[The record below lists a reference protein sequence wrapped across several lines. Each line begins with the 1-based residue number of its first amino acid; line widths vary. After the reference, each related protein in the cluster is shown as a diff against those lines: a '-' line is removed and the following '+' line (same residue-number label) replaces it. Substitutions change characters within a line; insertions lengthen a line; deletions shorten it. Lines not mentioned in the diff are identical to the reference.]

1 MPWNYRHKIQNTP
14 GTIDPNTEYPGTID
28 PNTECPGTIDPN
40 TEYLGTIDTNTEC
53 PWNYRHKYR
62 IPLEL

>member
-28 PNTECPGTIDPN
+28 PNTEYLGTIDPN
-40 TEYLGTIDTNTEC
+40 TEY